1 MVACCQRTMYSFSK
15 LHLSS
20 RPMSIT
26 DRHRDSDKGFT
37 LVEMAI
43 VLLIVGLSL
52 GMVLNI
58 STGMR
63 DSQNRQLVKTKLATL
78 DTALAN
84 FVAQNRR
91 LPCPANGTLASGAA
105 NAGLE
110 TLNVATG
117 LCNPANQVNGV
128 IPWVTLGISEED
140 ATDPWNARM
149 TYRVDPQLARD
160 LPSGARLMNMSNC
173 DPAGTGGIG
182 AGGTCQAPTPPCASN
197 PATCTSPTSFL
208 ANKGLDVWNGVGG
221 AAGWATRQ
229 NNRAAGTGAAYVII
243 SHGPSGTGAY
253 NSSGTLQPG
262 TIAAGTD
269 ETPNLNNQAVPAVS
283 AQATT
288 YRSAP
293 LNDVA
298 TAAHFDDY
306 LSHPPLMSVLNKVS
320 LGPRAH

>member
-1 MVACCQRTMYSFSK
+1 MPTLM
-15 LHLSS
+15 
-20 RPMSIT
+20 RPLNA
-26 DRHRDSDKGFT
+26 DRGFT

-43 VLLIVGLSL
+43 VLLIIGLSL

-63 DSQNRQLVKTKLATL
+63 DSQNRQLAKTKLATL

-91 LPCPANGTLASGAA
+91 LPCPANGTIASGAA

-128 IPWVTLGISEED
+128 IPWVSLGLSEED
-140 ATDPWNARM
+140 ATDPWNARI
-149 TYRVDPQLARD
+149 TYRVDPQLARN
-160 LPSGARLMNMSNC
+160 LPSPLMNMSNC
-173 DPAGTGGIG
+173 DPAGTGGTG
-182 AGGTCQAPTPPCASN
+182 AGGACQTPTPPCTSN
-197 PATCTSPTSFL
+197 PATCTSPTNFL

-221 AAGWATRQ
+221 AAGWANRQ
-229 NNRAAGTGAAYVII
+229 NNRVTGSGAAYVII
-243 SHGPSGTGAY
+243 SHGPSGTNAY
-253 NSSGTLQPG
+253 NSSGALQPG

-269 ETPNLNNQAVPAVS
+269 ETPNLNNQAVPVAS

-288 YRSAP
+288 YRNAP

-306 LSHPPLMSVLNKVS
+306 LSHPTIMSVLNKVG
-320 LGPRAH
+320 LGPRAHQ